1 MSNLVKEEKMGKKYD
16 LVVVGAGPAGL
27 MAAKAAG
34 ENGLTAALLERKTNI
49 TNIYRVDG
57 GAMAPMNE
65 YTFRQTMTFSPE
77 AKRIGF
83 PVAGFSIRYD
93 GPWNNI
99 YGFDVWSP
107 SGKYRVPFG
116 NREEQ
121 RKDPKRN
128 RVAVALDKGL
138 ILKGLLEDAEAARVE
153 IFPGRMATGVEKKKD
168 SVVIQ
173 TEEGETF
180 EGLFAI
186 AADGVNS
193 RIVRTMGLNK
203 DRKFHATNR
212 AYEWGFED
220 LDLPHVEGITF
231 IFTGYGLF
239 SVINEA
245 QKRHYHVGLIS
256 YNTKDDLKAR
266 VNRFV
271 YEDPFYSKWFK
282 GAKKT
287 WTRTCVVNMLS
298 PIKEPFK
305 DNVLICG
312 DAAWMLE
319 FSNCA
324 AIISGWSAANAV
336 TLAVIDGKIN
346 KEGIQSYLD
355 FWDKW
360 FYGPH
365 GQTEFKA
372 IEIHDFLNA
381 DDLDYLI
388 SLVKEPLFATL
399 DFFKLV
405 NTIGSTY
412 AELFPRIS
420 EERPDVFAKLM
431 TMADQLDEAGEH
443 FKKLGYPNR

>member
-27 MAAKAAG
+27 MAAKVAG
-34 ENGLTAALLERKTNI
+34 ENGLTVALLERKANI
-49 TNIYRVDG
+49 TNINRVDG
-57 GAMAPMNE
+57 GALSPMNE
-65 YTFRQTMTFSPE
+65 YMFGQTMTFSPE

-83 PVAGFSIRYD
+83 PVLGFSIRYD
-93 GPWNNI
+93 GPYNDI
-99 YGFDVWSP
+99 YGFDIWSP
-107 SGKYRVPFG
+107 SGHRVTFG

-168 SVVIQ
+168 SVVVQ

-193 RIVRTMGLNK
+193 RIVRSMGLNK
-203 DRKFHATNR
+203 DRKFYATNR

-231 IFTGYGLF
+231 IMKAEGMF

-245 QKRHYHVGLIS
+245 QKGHYHVGIMS
-256 YNTKDDLKAR
+256 HNTRDDFKAKLHK
-266 VNRFV
+266 FV

-287 WTRTCVVNMLS
+287 WTRTCVVNMLHAM
-298 PIKEPFK
+298 KEPFK
-305 DNVLICG
+305 DNVLFCG
-312 DAAWMLE
+312 DAAWLLE

-324 AIISGWSAANAV
+324 AIVSGWSAANAV
-336 TLAVIDGKIN
+336 TLAIIDGKIN

-365 GQTEFKA
+365 GETEFKA
-372 IEIHDFLNA
+372 IEIGDHLDNS
-381 DDLDYLI
+381 DLDYLI
-388 SLVKEPLFATL
+388 SLVKGPLFPTL
-399 DFFKLV
+399 DFFKLI
-405 NTIGSTY
+405 NTIGSTM

-420 EERPDVFAKLM
+420 EERPDVMAKIM
-431 TMADQLDEAGEH
+431 AMADKLDEIEEH
-443 FKKLGYPNR
+443 FKKIGFPNL